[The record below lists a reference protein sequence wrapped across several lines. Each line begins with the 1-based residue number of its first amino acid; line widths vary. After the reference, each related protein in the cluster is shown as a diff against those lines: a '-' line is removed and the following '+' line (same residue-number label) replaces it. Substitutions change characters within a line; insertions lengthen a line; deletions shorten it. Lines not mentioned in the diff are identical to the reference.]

1 MLIRDLEIGSTIAIH
16 VTDGER
22 AVQLSSTTID
32 LNKVDHKICK
42 DVAKN
47 YGYNSFACIQ
57 AVKARNCVVNLAGD
71 NITCSIT
78 ALKNKKPYLWKQ
90 VEIIR
95 VKLPE
100 YGTAHL
106 VMSNDDVKTF
116 NRRGEFRLF
125 LGQLGTCILGTDHIA
140 KSVFIK
146 DISCS
151 GIGMLFSKK
160 DMDAVDINMHAEV
173 HFSEVNDSGVSESFV
188 LNAKIVRY
196 LATGGDQVLI
206 GCRILGKSPELEK
219 LIYQKQRQSMS
230 INNEIQTK
238 RVLTR
243 ELKREMEAIT
253 NNAAES

>member
-1 MLIRDLEIGSTIAIH
+1 MLIQDLEIGSTVTIH
-16 VTDGER
+16 VTDGDR

-42 DVAKN
+42 DAAKN
-47 YGYNSFACIQ
+47 YGYDAFACIQ
-57 AVKARNCVVNLAGD
+57 AVKARNCIVNFTGD

-90 VEIIR
+90 VEITK
-95 VKLPE
+95 VKLSE
-100 YGTAHL
+100 YGTVHL
-106 VMSNDDVKTF
+106 IMSNDDVKTF

-125 LGQLGTCILGTDHIA
+125 LGQPGTCILGADHIA

-151 GIGMLFSKK
+151 GIGMLFNKK
-160 DMDAVDINMHAEV
+160 DMDAVDINMHVKV
-173 HFSEVNDSGVSESFV
+173 HFSEVNDSEVSESFE
-188 LNAKIVRY
+188 LNAKIVQY
-196 LATGGDQVLI
+196 LATGEDKVLV
-206 GCRILGKSPELEK
+206 GCRIFGKNSALEK
-219 LIYQKQRQSMS
+219 LIYQKQRQNMRV
-230 INNEIQTK
+230 NNKIQTK
-238 RVLTR
+238 RALTR

>member
-146 DISCS
+146 IFLAQALECF
-151 GIGMLFSKK
+151 L
-160 DMDAVDINMHAEV
+160 
-173 HFSEVNDSGVSESFV
+173 
-188 LNAKIVRY
+188 AKRIW
-196 LATGGDQVLI
+196 TQWTLI
-206 GCRILGKSPELEK
+206 CM
-219 LIYQKQRQSMS
+219 QKFIFR
-230 INNEIQTK
+230 K
-238 RVLTR
+238 
-243 ELKREMEAIT
+243 
-253 NNAAES
+253 